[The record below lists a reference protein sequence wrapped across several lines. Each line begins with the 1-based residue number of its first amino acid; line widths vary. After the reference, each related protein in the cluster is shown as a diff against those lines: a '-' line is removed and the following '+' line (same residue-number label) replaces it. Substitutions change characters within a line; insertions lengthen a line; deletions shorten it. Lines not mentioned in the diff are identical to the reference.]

1 MNALINKGSSILFC
15 QSWWKGW
22 TGVEFVGFDLGF
34 FPLFWRECE
43 EHDCIVPRSTSTAK
57 KNRAR
62 LNYTTDLRAKQ
73 TLLWH
78 SPFRFMH
85 LRWEKKY
92 ISTGNF
98 VMFERWTG
106 WLLCYTWDFALRLS
120 LHRHLISTCTPE
132 ELKSYPIW
140 KNRDIVGGFLRVF
153 FMVCFC
159 L

>member
-1 MNALINKGSSILFC
+1 MVKSLNGCGVLRLWPCVFSALL
-15 QSWWKGW
+15 
-22 TGVEFVGFDLGF
+22 
-34 FPLFWRECE
+34 RECE
-43 EHDCIVPRSTSTAK
+43 EHDCILSRSTSTAK

-62 LNYTTDLRAKQ
+62 LNYSTDLRAKQ

-78 SPFRFMH
+78 GPFRFVH
-85 LRWEKKY
+85 RWEKKY
-92 ISTGNF
+92 ISAGNF

-140 KNRDIVGGFLRVF
+140 KNRDIVGVFWGFFYGLFLSLDFCSISDLRHEMF
-153 FMVCFC
+153 
-159 L
+159 